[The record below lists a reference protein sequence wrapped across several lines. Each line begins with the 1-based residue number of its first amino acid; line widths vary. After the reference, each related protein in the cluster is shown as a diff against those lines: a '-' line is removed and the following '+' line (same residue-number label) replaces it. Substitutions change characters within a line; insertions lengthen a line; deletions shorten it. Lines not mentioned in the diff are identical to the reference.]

1 MAVQHIDPTLKELL
15 DFHAARV
22 NSPEFVQKRPCSVS
36 ASFYVATRYRDSVAA
51 LFYNSVGQQEN
62 DMCRLCENAG
72 AYGQCPVPVCYG
84 TGLLTTFRN
93 IRIFTGPFLP
103 TIWLTFARPICNLQQ
118 IRYMAD
124 FALDCGVRE
133 AEFPSWHLAEAVNRQ
148 LYMANGE
155 CSDSRCLPL
164 NMGQTAL
171 KRLNMALRWLV
182 RDDGIVDLGVWKGVI
197 EPSRLFVPL
206 DVHVGNTAR
215 ALGLLQ
221 RKAAD
226 RKSAV
231 ELTGVLRALR
241 PHDPVWYDYA
251 LFGIGVEG
259 VLR

>member
-22 NSPEFVQKRPCSVS
+22 NSPEFVQNDPVQFPRLFTSQRDIEIVSLLCSTI
-36 ASFYVATRYRDSVAA
+36 AWGNRKMICADCAKMLALMDNAPYRYVMERGYDDLPDHQNIHRTFFTDNLAHFLRGLYAIYSK
-51 LFYNSVGQQEN
+51 
-62 DMCRLCENAG
+62 
-72 AYGQCPVPVCYG
+72 YG
-84 TGLLTTFRN
+84 TL
-93 IRIFTGPFLP
+93 
-103 TIWLTFARPICNLQQ
+103 
-118 IRYMAD
+118 AD